1 MNVVEFAE
9 KMMGRKLL
17 SYESA
22 MLKTLSKIPKDYQI
36 VMGRQGP
43 TLIKSN
49 K

>member
-1 MNVVEFAE
+1 MNILEFAE

-22 MLKTLSKIPKDYQI
+22 MLKTFSKIPKDYQI
-36 VMGRQGP
+36 VMGRTGP
-43 TLIKSN
+43 ILVKSN